1 MPNPT
6 VLVLKNNVV
15 RRSRCSTSRKRC
27 PPNRALVFGYVEV
40 KEACL
45 PPLSL
50 TACSCDRSAMSLFPS
65 APFIVGVEET
75 GDPSIAHDGSLSSS
89 LVYTFRPPSR
99 LFFLTALALRHTC
112 ETPSLSSRAGP
123 TQKAHST
130 STSWTEVNSLA
141 LSIRATRAGR
151 PQRLESTSTGQASA
165 HTTWSSPPTELQW
178 RAATRATLTT
188 GERQPFRAR
197 TPRARWSR
205 FEPR

>member
-1 MPNPT
+1 M
-6 VLVLKNNVV
+6 LV
-15 RRSRCSTSRKRC
+15 RSLRD
-27 PPNRALVFGYVEV
+27 V
-40 KEACL
+40 
-45 PPLSL
+45 
-50 TACSCDRSAMSLFPS
+50 
-65 APFIVGVEET
+65 
-75 GDPSIAHDGSLSSS
+75 SLSFRTIHCGSGGNWRSVHCARRLSFFPS

-165 HTTWSSPPTELQW
+165 HTTWSSPPTELRW